1 MNSVRRRARSL
12 DAYRPDVIESRWLSA
27 ALWAVSVA
35 GYLVA
40 AYVLLVLARDALVLH
55 NGVYV
60 ETGGAAGW
68 DSYSTWLASQHLRAG
83 DPVYPIGPQPGIGA
97 IYYPPLYVQ
106 LTAPLGLLPWPAFSA
121 LARLVEFV
129 AVRGLAGSWR
139 ATGILLLFPPVLMEV
154 NIANIVLLTALG
166 TSLALRGWTY
176 LIVPAALPKYAP
188 ALAAPVVWRLWP
200 EGRRAL
206 LLAAVAM
213 AAAIALSY
221 AADPALW
228 SAWADAVLRLR
239 QYGDLGV
246 QTGFDSGFFIRLGAA
261 VALVGLALVPRWPF
275 PRATALVATMV
286 GLPALRFS
294 SLAILAGLP
303 LLLRSDLEASGSPP
317 WWRGRGR

>member
-1 MNSVRRRARSL
+1 VSRAPSRGV
-12 DAYRPDVIESRWLSA
+12 YRPDVPEGRRLSA
-27 ALWAVSVA
+27 ALWAISVA

-40 AYVLLVLARDALVLH
+40 AYVLLVLARDALVLE
-55 NGVYV
+55 NGVHV

-83 DPVYPIGPQPGIGA
+83 EPVYPIGPQPGIGA

-129 AVRGLAGSWR
+129 ALRGLAGSWR

-154 NIANIVLLTALG
+154 NIANIVLLMALG
-166 TSLALRGWTY
+166 TCLALRGWTY
-176 LIVPAALPKYAP
+176 LLVPAALPKYAP
-188 ALAAPVVWRLWP
+188 AFAAPIVWRLWP

-206 LLAAVAM
+206 LLATAGM
-213 AAAIALSY
+213 AAAIAVSY

-246 QTGFDSGFFIRLGAA
+246 QTGFDSGFFLRAVAA

-275 PRATALVATMV
+275 PRATALMATMV

-303 LLLRSDLEASGSPP
+303 LLLRADLEASGSPP